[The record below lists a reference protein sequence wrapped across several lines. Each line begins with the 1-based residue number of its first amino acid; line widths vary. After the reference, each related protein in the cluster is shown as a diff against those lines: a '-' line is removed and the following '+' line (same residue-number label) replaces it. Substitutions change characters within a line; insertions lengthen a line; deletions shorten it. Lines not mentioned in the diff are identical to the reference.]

1 MSSPSINEKSR
12 QPVKNVVI
20 VAGEASGD
28 AHAARLITELKK
40 LDENISVRGMGGE
53 HLRKAGVDVFIDM
66 SELAVVGIVEVLFK
80 YKAIKAE
87 LNKLKLDL
95 KNNPPDLLILV
106 DYQEFNQRL
115 AAYAKSIGI
124 KVLFYIGPQ
133 VWAWRPK
140 RVYKMAKIVDHMAVI
155 LPFEKA
161 LYEDADV
168 AVTFTGHPLT
178 DEVVRDKTPQQA
190 RQHIQIEE
198 CTTIGLFPGSRGGE
212 IKRVLPILLESAQLI
227 KKRKPQIQFIL
238 PVAST
243 IKEDDLAPFSSM
255 LEALNVVRIQN
266 KNKALEDSGNKQFYD
281 VIQSCDLILTASGT
295 ATLEIGLL
303 EVPMVIV
310 YKIAALS
317 HFILKFLVSIKY
329 LGLVNII
336 PNKEVVKEFIQQ
348 EAKPANI
355 VKEALRL
362 LDDEVYY
369 QSMKNELA
377 TIRQQLRGR
386 SDDEPANIESTDKAV
401 SSNGSLNVAKLAY
414 NMLNEAKL
422 NDANEK

>member
-1 MSSPSINEKSR
+1 MSTSVINENSN
-12 QPVKNVVI
+12 QAAKNVVI

-40 LDENISVRGMGGE
+40 LDASISVRGMGGDN
-53 HLRKAGVDVFIDM
+53 LRKAGVDVFIDM
-66 SELAVVGIVEVLFK
+66 AELAVVGIVEVLMK
-80 YKAIKAE
+80 YNLIKAE
-87 LNKLKLDL
+87 LNKLKQDITA
-95 KNNPPDLLILV
+95 NRPDLLILV

-140 RVYKMAKIVDHMAVI
+140 RVYKMARIVDHMAVI

-161 LYEDADV
+161 LYKNADV
-168 AVTFTGHPLT
+168 DVTFTGHPLT
-178 DEVVRDKTPQQA
+178 DEVERDKTQQQA
-190 RQHIQIEE
+190 RQQLAIEDAV
-198 CTTIGLFPGSRGGE
+198 TVGLFPGSRSGE
-212 IKRVLPILLESAQLI
+212 IKRVLPILLETAQLI
-227 KKRKPQIQFIL
+227 KAEKSGIQFVL

-243 IKEDDLAPFSSM
+243 VNQENFAPFKSE
-255 LEALNVVRIQN
+255 LDALSVVTIN
-266 KNKALEDSGNKQFYD
+266 DQFYD
-281 VIQSCDLILTASGT
+281 VIQSCDVILTASGT

-310 YKIAALS
+310 YKVAELS
-317 HFILKFLVSIKY
+317 HFILKFFVSIKH

-336 PNKEVVKEFIQQ
+336 PGKEVVKEFIQQ
-348 EAKPANI
+348 DAKPIDIAQ
-355 VKEALRL
+355 EALRL

-377 TIRQQLRGR
+377 KIRQQLRG
-386 SDDEPANIESTDKAV
+386 SAGDEEKEKDDNSIKS
-401 SSNGSLNVAKLAY
+401 SSNGSLNVARLAY
-414 NMLNEAKL
+414 DMLN
-422 NDANEK
+422 NQ